1 MLWWDRPPGSQAR
14 NRATRKSTISSS
26 QQPARTSSS
35 DATKLVAGEG
45 MEVDE
50 LRASVMLALVQR
62 RPLVIH
68 DMDDEIAM
76 VRLCEMLWPGKRISK
91 LRAAVEAESRTR
103 GDAVA

>member
-1 MLWWDRPPGSQAR
+1 
-14 NRATRKSTISSS
+14 
-26 QQPARTSSS
+26 
-35 DATKLVAGEG
+35 